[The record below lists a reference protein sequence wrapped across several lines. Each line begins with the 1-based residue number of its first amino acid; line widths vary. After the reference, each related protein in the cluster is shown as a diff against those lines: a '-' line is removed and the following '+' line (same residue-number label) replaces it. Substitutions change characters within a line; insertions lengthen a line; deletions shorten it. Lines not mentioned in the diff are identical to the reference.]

1 VPLIGALEESELV
14 NWCWSS
20 HNCNFRKKK

>member
-1 VPLIGALEESELV
+1 MLV

-20 HNCNFRKKK
+20 GVADSICWLV